1 MLLEVQGRI
10 LPFWKPLINIFKKPD
25 CHGCFSA
32 LNISQVMLKIVF
44 LLVSYYKLLNTN
56 AQDCKKVSKYFKFQI
71 FMSVELLSSVNSQCA
86 PCISNLDKKVRC

>member
-1 MLLEVQGRI
+1 
-10 LPFWKPLINIFKKPD
+10 
-25 CHGCFSA
+25 
-32 LNISQVMLKIVF
+32 MLKIVF

-86 PCISNLDKKVRC
+86 QGISNLDKKVRSWNCFS